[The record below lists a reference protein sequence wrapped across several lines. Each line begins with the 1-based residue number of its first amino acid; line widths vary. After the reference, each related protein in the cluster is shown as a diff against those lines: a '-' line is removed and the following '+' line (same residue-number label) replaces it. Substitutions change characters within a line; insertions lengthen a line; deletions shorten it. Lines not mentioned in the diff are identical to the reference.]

1 MIYDFSR
8 INRRMHNK
16 VFIVDNT
23 ALIIGGRNVADDYF
37 DNNTHLN
44 FTDTDVVFIG
54 DVAKS
59 ATKSFMKYWEYERSI
74 PATLLPSKRSMKN
87 YIKEI
92 KAPEGY
98 ALAQDISAYSL
109 IAVARYG
116 QKILNH
122 PGSIVTLTYMGSVR
136 AIPNY
141 NAMGIVKAALESAVR
156 YLARDMGKDNIR
168 VNAISAGAM
177 KTLAVTGVADHSALL
192 AESERRTVDQH
203 SVTLEEIGGV
213 CAFLM
218 SDLAT
223 GVVGD
228 VIYADKGVHLI

>member
-1 MIYDFSR
+1 M
-8 INRRMHNK
+8 
-16 VFIVDNT
+16 
-23 ALIIGGRNVADDYF
+23 
-37 DNNTHLN
+37 
-44 FTDTDVVFIG
+44 
-54 DVAKS
+54 
-59 ATKSFMKYWEYERSI
+59 
-74 PATLLPSKRSMKN
+74 
-87 YIKEI
+87 
-92 KAPEGY
+92 
-98 ALAQDISAYSL
+98 
-109 IAVARYG
+109 
-116 QKILNH
+116 
-122 PGSIVTLTYMGSVR
+122 
-136 AIPNY
+136 
-141 NAMGIVKAALESAVR
+141 R